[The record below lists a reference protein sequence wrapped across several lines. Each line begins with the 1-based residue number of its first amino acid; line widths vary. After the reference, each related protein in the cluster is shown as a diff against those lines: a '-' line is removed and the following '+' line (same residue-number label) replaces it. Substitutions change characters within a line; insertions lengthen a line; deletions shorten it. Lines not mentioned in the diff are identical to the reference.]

1 MVEANEQN
9 RGARSVLQVP
19 NFRTLWV
26 GQAISQIGDGLTS
39 LALLI
44 VVNQLTGST
53 VALAGVAIALALPQL
68 VFGIGAGVL
77 VDRWDRR
84 RTMIVSDLLR
94 GMIVLGFIF
103 VRDPSQVWLFYILA
117 FLQAAVGTFF
127 EPAKNALIP
136 QLVQGRDLLAANALS
151 QTTRVVTGVLGT
163 ALAGVLIGIA
173 GNGLPAF
180 SLDAL
185 SFLVSAL
192 FIWRIVLP
200 KSVSMTAAYAEQNAF
215 VQIREG
221 LRFILHNRLVA
232 AAMFTSAVTMLGLG
246 AVNVL
251 FVPFLINVLNTP
263 IAALGFLEAAQ
274 VIGMVVGS
282 MVVAALAARFKVRA
296 LIAGGVFALGTL
308 VILIG
313 AAPNAWF
320 IGALLGL
327 VGLVVT
333 PIQASVA
340 TLMQREVPNAML
352 GRVGSV
358 VSTAI
363 TLSSVLSMA
372 GAGALGE
379 MIGIRE
385 VFYLAGG
392 IALIAALLAL
402 ILMREPAVGR
412 AMPVHA
418 AGILP
423 KTGDI
428 VATTAQSGPPS
439 AT

>member
-1 MVEANEQN
+1 MVETNEPN
-9 RGARSVLQVP
+9 RSARSVLQVS
-19 NFRTLWV
+19 NFRTLWI
-26 GQAISQIGDGLTS
+26 GQTISQIGDGLTS

-68 VFGIGAGVL
+68 LFGIGAGVL
-77 VDRWDRR
+77 VDRWDRK
-84 RTMIVSDLLR
+84 RTMIVSDILR
-94 GMIVLGFIF
+94 GTMVLGFIF

-117 FLQAAVGTFF
+117 FLQASVGTFF

-163 ALAGVLIGIA
+163 ALAGVLIGLA

-192 FIWRIVLP
+192 FISRIVLP
-200 KSVSMTAAYAEQNAF
+200 KSVPTTGTFAEQNALA
-215 VQIREG
+215 QLREG

-232 AAMFTSAVTMLGLG
+232 AAMLTSAVTMLGLG

-282 MVVAALAARFKVRA
+282 MVVAALAARLKVRT
-296 LIAGGVFALGTL
+296 LIAGGVFALGAL

-313 AAPNAWF
+313 AAANAWLV
-320 IGALLGL
+320 GALLLL
-327 VGLVVT
+327 VGFAVT

-340 TLMQREVPNAML
+340 TLMQRQVPNAML

-358 VSTAI
+358 VNTLI
-363 TLSSVLSMA
+363 TLSSVVSMA
-372 GAGALGE
+372 CAGALGALV
-379 MIGIRE
+379 GIRE

-392 IALIAALLAL
+392 IALVAALLAL
-402 ILMREPAVGR
+402 VMIGEPAASPQ
-412 AMPVHA
+412 AMP
-418 AGILP
+418 LESP
-423 KTGDI
+423 PDI
-428 VATTAQSGPPS
+428 A
-439 AT
+439 

>member
-1 MVEANEQN
+1 MVETNEPN
-9 RGARSVLQVP
+9 RSARSVLRVP
-19 NFRTLWV
+19 NFRTLWI
-26 GQAISQIGDGLTS
+26 GQTISQIGDGLTS

-68 VFGIGAGVL
+68 LFGIGAGVL
-77 VDRWDRR
+77 VDRWDRK
-84 RTMIVSDLLR
+84 RTTIMSDILR
-94 GMIVLGFIF
+94 GTMVLGFIF

-117 FLQAAVGTFF
+117 FLQASVGTFF

-163 ALAGVLIGIA
+163 ALAGVLIGLA

-192 FIWRIVLP
+192 FISRIVLP
-200 KSVSMTAAYAEQNAF
+200 KSVPTTGTFAEQNALA
-215 VQIREG
+215 QLREG

-232 AAMFTSAVTMLGLG
+232 AAMLTSAVTMLGLG

-282 MVVAALAARFKVRA
+282 MVVAALAARLKVRT
-296 LIAGGVFALGTL
+296 LIAGGVFALGAL

-313 AAPNAWF
+313 AAANAWLV
-320 IGALLGL
+320 GALLLL
-327 VGLVVT
+327 VGFAVT

-340 TLMQREVPNAML
+340 TLMQRQVPNAML

-358 VSTAI
+358 VNTLI
-363 TLSSVLSMA
+363 TLSSVVSMA
-372 GAGALGE
+372 CAGALGALV
-379 MIGIRE
+379 GIRE

-392 IALIAALLAL
+392 IALVAALLAL
-402 ILMREPAVGR
+402 VMIGEPAASPQ
-412 AMPVHA
+412 AMP
-418 AGILP
+418 LESP
-423 KTGDI
+423 PDI
-428 VATTAQSGPPS
+428 A
-439 AT
+439 